1 MPANASIPP
10 QSGRL
15 ATPLEMSLK
24 GAKPEAGV
32 SRLGFR
38 FAPKPAIR
46 RVYAES
52 RILLLGLKT
61 IDYDPVSD
69 TVSSSSF
76 TPDRGP

>member
-1 MPANASIPP
+1 MTEKGHEGQFLSPKLNARC
-10 QSGRL
+10 QLGERTFAR
-15 ATPLEMSLK
+15 ATGNDE
-24 GAKPEAGV
+24 V
-32 SRLGFR
+32 
-38 FAPKPAIR
+38 APKPAIR

-61 IDYDPVSD
+61 IDCDPVSD